1 MNAVNRD
8 MEILIRKVSRRG
20 VRSEPVLD
28 AMRAVDRNEFVS
40 GSFSSRAYDDMAL
53 PILAGQTISQPTIV
67 GLMTQA
73 LELTARHRVLEIGTG
88 SGYQTMIL
96 SRIVRFV
103 YSLERFRSLA
113 DEARAR
119 VVGTHKRQNVS
130 ILHRDG
136 SLGLPEA
143 APFDRILVTAA
154 SEDVPPRLLE
164 QLKEGGV
171 MVLPLGRTGSIQR
184 LVAVK
189 RLPSG
194 PDYNELGDV
203 RFVPLLEGVRDE

>member
-1 MNAVNRD
+1 MTAVNRD
-8 MEILIRKVSRRG
+8 MENLIRRVSSRG
-20 VRSEPVLD
+20 VRSKPVLD
-28 AMRAVDRNEFVS
+28 AMLAVDRNEFVS
-40 GSFSSRAYDDMAL
+40 GAFSSRAYDDMAL
-53 PILAGQTISQPTIV
+53 PILAGQTISQPTVV

-73 LELTARHRVLEIGTG
+73 LELTPMHRVLEIGTG

-96 SRIVRFV
+96 SQIVRFV

-119 VVGTHKRQNVS
+119 VVGAHKRQNVS

-136 SLGLPEA
+136 SRGLPEA

-154 SEDVPPRLLE
+154 SEDIPPRLLE
-164 QLKEGGV
+164 QLKEDGI
-171 MVLPLGRTGSIQR
+171 MVLPLGRTGSDQR
-184 LVAVK
+184 LMVVK

-194 PDYNELGDV
+194 PDYKDLGGV
-203 RFVPLLEGVRDE
+203 RFVPLLEGVKDE